1 MLATVAIAPRIK
13 PVADYIIGGSAY
25 SSPTQWAPLP
35 VSPRVCRNLE
45 EARTMKNVPTG
56 RNTSNLIFHWTET
69 NRAVVFA
76 FEAVYHNFDTRCAH
90 WRKWLTLAIRT
101 QTADNISF

>member
-1 MLATVAIAPRIK
+1 
-13 PVADYIIGGSAY
+13 
-25 SSPTQWAPLP
+25 
-35 VSPRVCRNLE
+35 
-45 EARTMKNVPTG
+45 MKNVPTG
-56 RNTSNLIFHWTET
+56 RNTSNLIFHWAKT

-76 FEAVYHNFDTRCAH
+76 LEAVYHNFDTRGAH